1 MGQSLN
7 AYGAWHPALHGH
19 VGRPPLRPARIA
31 RVTTPACPH
40 KSHGCGI
47 RSYSVYV
54 AQLDDGS
61 HQSFTPAELAKKFN
75 WTNGPA
81 KARLMKLY
89 P

>member
-1 MGQSLN
+1 
-7 AYGAWHPALHGH
+7 
-19 VGRPPLRPARIA
+19 
-31 RVTTPACPH
+31 
-40 KSHGCGI
+40 
-47 RSYSVYV
+47 VYV